1 LREGTPVSVSSIS
14 GSSSSSIWWEEYI
27 EKQKKLQEQ
36 ALQKQELQQQSANVA
51 IAAEKSVGGAES
63 AEPAGTGS
71 SPSGISGGT
80 GASIKWIEALV
91 EGDDEDD
98 AGSALVEAL
107 EEYLAELEEAE
118 ESESTAATLSAAL
131 NPKDILAELEGL
143 QDDPEKLKAR
153 AAELAAQVGELAES
167 SGDRRAS
174 MFKELASDLEAVAST
189 GDLSTMQAKLERG
202 KPGGPV
208 GAAGT
213 AGAFGKRSE
222 SLEGFVFSNIDAL
235 VSKLQQIGGSATTDD
250 VEETVDVQQTNY
262 DAAEN
267 LKTQLTNQ
275 LLDFFSRQYSTLS
288 LTA

>member
-1 LREGTPVSVSSIS
+1 MSVSSIS